1 MLDATHQ
8 FFLCVRDNEGRELF
22 RKEAEPLQTVYED
35 LLYSA
40 VLAGEVP
47 NDGTSP
53 PVTIE
58 PEFRDSRLH
67 AVHAALGLRTK
78 RYTLDLFRDQ
88 ASQILASP
96 ELVERAKGATLSWD
110 VEAKAIDTNAG
121 SKPRRASILR
131 EPFPFTR
138 SSLASLGVRPTED
151 GAARSSLFVTSELLK
166 ELKEETASSLE
177 RERADAL
184 TGHVA
189 VGVDKTAS
197 VVLKGRIPFPDG
209 ADASATH
216 YAFTPEAFGEV
227 HREHR
232 LRGDGESLLGWHHNH
247 PPPCGRDCLARVPA
261 CETATVFLSADDR
274 AVFRSSFAAPFQIGL
289 VSGKGSGRRPE
300 DPIVHAYGWR
310 DGVLEEMSYVVF

>member
-1 MLDATHQ
+1 MLDTRHQ
-8 FFLCVRDNEGRELF
+8 FFLRVHDSQGRELF
-22 RKEAEPLQTVYED
+22 RKEAEPLQTVDED

-40 VLAGEVP
+40 VLGGEVP

-58 PEFRDSRLH
+58 PEFRDGRVH
-67 AVHAALGLRTK
+67 AVHATLGVRTK
-78 RYTLDLFRDQ
+78 CYTLDLFRDQ
-88 ASQILASP
+88 AAQILASP

-110 VEAKAIDTNAG
+110 VEAKAIDAEAR
-121 SKPRRASILR
+121 SKPRRASLTR

-138 SSLASLGVRPTED
+138 SSLASLGVRPRD
-151 GAARSSLFVTSELLK
+151 DDAARSSLFVDSELLK
-166 ELKEETASSLE
+166 GLKEETASSLE

-184 TGHVA
+184 TGQVA
-189 VGVDKTAS
+189 VGGDGAAS
-197 VVLKGRIPFPDG
+197 VVLKGRIPFPEG
-209 ADASATH
+209 ADVSATH

-232 LRGDGESLLGWHHNH
+232 LRGDGEILAGWHHNH
-247 PPPCGRDCLARVPA
+247 PPPCGRDCLAHVPA

-274 AVFRSSFAAPFQIGL
+274 AVFRSSFATPFQVGL
-289 VSGKGSGRRPE
+289 VSGKGSGRWPE
-300 DPIVHAYGWR
+300 DPIVLAYGWR

>member
-96 ELVERAKGATLSWD
+96 ELVERANGATLSWD
-110 VEAKAIDTNAG
+110 VEAKAIDANAG
-121 SKPRRASILR
+121 SKPRREFFRAGEVATQHLSAALR
-131 EPFPFTR
+131 TMLESR
-138 SSLASLGVRPTED
+138 LIALGLVRRTPTGYRLQPD
-151 GAARSSLFVTSELLK
+151 PSGSELVRRV
-166 ELKEETASSLE
+166 LE
-177 RERADAL
+177 R
-184 TGHVA
+184 
-189 VGVDKTAS
+189 VGEKR
-197 VVLKGRIPFPDG
+197 VVLEVLYQELRK
-209 ADASATH
+209 S
-216 YAFTPEAFGEV
+216 AFGLT
-227 HREHR
+227 R
-232 LRGDGESLLGWHHNH
+232 
-247 PPPCGRDCLARVPA
+247 P
-261 CETATVFLSADDR
+261 
-274 AVFRSSFAAPFQIGL
+274 SFEL
-289 VSGKGSGRRPE
+289 VVQALMYSG
-300 DPIVHAYGWR
+300 
-310 DGVLEEMSYVVF
+310 

>member
-8 FFLCVRDNEGRELF
+8 FFLCVRDTEGQELF
-22 RKEAEPLQTVYED
+22 RKEAEPLSTVHED

-47 NDGTSP
+47 NNGTSP

-58 PEFRDSRLH
+58 PELRDSRLH
-67 AVHAALGLRTK
+67 AVQAALGLRTK
-78 RYTLDLFRDQ
+78 RYTLELFRDQ
-88 ASQILASP
+88 ASQILVSP

-110 VEAKAIDTNAG
+110 VEAKANDKNARA
-121 SKPRRASILR
+121 KPGRASILR
-131 EPFPFTR
+131 EPFPFTP
-138 SSLASLGVRPTED
+138 SSLASLGVRPTE
-151 GAARSSLFVTSELLK
+151 GGSARSSLFVASELLK

-189 VGVDKTAS
+189 VGVDGTAS
-197 VVLKGRIPFPDG
+197 AVLKGRIPFPEV

-216 YAFTPEAFGEV
+216 YAFTPEAFAEV

-232 LRGDGESLLGWHHNH
+232 LRGDGEILAGWHHNH
-247 PPPCGRDCLARVPA
+247 PPPCGRDCLAHVPA

-274 AVFRSSFAAPFQIGL
+274 AVFRSSFAAPFQVGL
-289 VSGKGSGRRPE
+289 VSGKGSGRGPE
-300 DPIVHAYGWR
+300 DPVVHAYGWR